1 MKKQRFHYS
10 ISGYRWAPESF
21 RVWKELAGQPKREVP
36 LTSEERSEM
45 AHRFFTKGFWD
56 AIGYVKHIERK
67 YAHKQHTYMTYGFRA
82 KESASHYIYSP
93 QLQCRADTALSE
105 RLRIFKKLRRH
116 LEEVGGRVEISTE
129 CELDGNYN
137 PTHIKRNV
145 VTADFS
151 RPLRIWLTAR
161 QQKR

>member
-21 RVWKELAGQPKREVP
+21 HVWKSLAGQPKKEVP

-45 AHRFFTKGFWD
+45 ACRFLTKGFWD

-67 YAHKQHTYMTYGFRA
+67 CAHKQHTYVTYGFWA
-82 KESASHYIYSP
+82 KESASRYIYSL
-93 QLQCRADTALSE
+93 QLQCRAEADLSE
-105 RLRIFKKLRRH
+105 RLCIFKELRRH
-116 LEEVGGRVEISTE
+116 LEESDGRVEISVE
-129 CELDGNYN
+129 CELDENCN
-137 PTHIKRNV
+137 PVHIKRNV

-151 RPLRIWLTAR
+151 CPLRIWLTTDR
-161 QQKR
+161 

>member
-10 ISGYRWAPESF
+10 INGYRWAPESF
-21 RVWKELAGQPKREVP
+21 RVWKGLAGQPKKEVP

-45 AHRFFTKGFWD
+45 ACRFLSKGFRD
-56 AIGYVKHIERK
+56 AIAYVKHIERK
-67 YAHKQHTYMTYGFRA
+67 CVRKQHTYMTYGFWA
-82 KESASHYIYSP
+82 KESALHYIYSP
-93 QLQCRADTALSE
+93 QLQCRAEADLSE
-105 RLRIFKKLRRH
+105 RLRIFKEVRRH
-116 LEEVGGRVEISTE
+116 LEKSGGSVEISVE

-151 RPLRIWLTAR
+151 RPLRIWLTAG
-161 QQKR
+161 

>member
-1 MKKQRFHYS
+1 MKKQRFYYS

-21 RVWKELAGQPKREVP
+21 RVCKGLAGQPKKEML

-45 AHRFFTKGFWD
+45 ACRFLTKGFRD

-67 YAHKQHTYMTYGFRA
+67 HAHKQHIYMTYGFWA
-82 KESASHYIYSP
+82 KEGAMRYIYSP
-93 QLQCRADTALSE
+93 QLRCRADAVLSE
-105 RLRIFKKLRRH
+105 RLRIFKELRRH
-116 LEEVGGRVEISTE
+116 LEESGGSVEISVE
-129 CELDGNYN
+129 CELDGNYK

-151 RPLRIWLTAR
+151 RPLRIWLKAG
-161 QQKR
+161 